1 MQEKPRLW
9 KKIEKKLKKL
19 IFNLRHQVSHSEQ
32 KNVHVLITSE
42 KEVDN
47 KTLNLVWAKTFFKIQ
62 TGLNN

>member
-1 MQEKPRLW
+1 MQAKPRLW

-19 IFNLRHQVSHSEQ
+19 IFNLHHQVSHSEQ
-32 KNVHVLITSE
+32 NNVHVLITSE